1 MTKRV
6 DQASLMTDTI
16 HHYLHAWNSATT
28 VERESELAKSFA
40 TDGVYIDPHA
50 GELSGL
56 AAMQGL
62 IEEFR
67 TKYTHPIEAMGH
79 LDMHH
84 SLFRL
89 SWRIGDM
96 ETGVLSHGLFTG
108 QVDSSGKIMRL
119 WTFIDSDSNA

>member
-6 DQASLMTDTI
+6 DKASLMTDTI
-16 HHYLHAWNSATT
+16 HHYFHAWNSATAA
-28 VERESELAKSFA
+28 EREHELTESFA
-40 TDGVYIDPHA
+40 AEGVYIDPHV
-50 GELSGL
+50 GELQGL
-56 AAMQGL
+56 SAMQKL

-67 TKYTHPIEAMGH
+67 SKYSHPIEAMGH

-89 SWRIGDM
+89 PWRIGDI

-108 QVDSSGKIMRL
+108 QVDTSGKITRM
-119 WTFIDSDSNA
+119 WVFIDSDSNI

>member
-1 MTKRV
+1 
-6 DQASLMTDTI
+6 MTDTI
-16 HHYLHAWNSATT
+16 HHYLHAWNSATV

-50 GELSGL
+50 GELRGL

-84 SLFRL
+84 GLFRL
-89 SWRIGDM
+89 PWRIGDM
-96 ETGVLSHGLFTG
+96 KTGVLSHGLFTG
-108 QVDSSGKIMRL
+108 QVDASGKITQL
-119 WTFIDSDSNA
+119 WAFIDSDSKA